1 VPRRVQYVPTHR
13 NERPGRPSPVSKPSL
28 LRRTLSVG
36 GVAVAATGVAVCSG
50 IAMPGA
56 PTGEP
61 AAASL
66 VTATSAVRPAAATRS
81 QAASDA
87 ALRDRTRA
95 VSRSADRAA
104 LDPVKQKALDQSPGG
119 QVSHTADLTPTD
131 PRDVARAMLG
141 RFGFG
146 ADQFSCLDAI
156 YSQESGWNVHA
167 DNPSSSAYGIPQAL
181 PGSKMASAGADWA
194 DNPATQIR
202 WGLGYIKSRYGTPCN
217 AWGFK
222 QSHGWY

>member
-13 NERPGRPSPVSKPSL
+13 SERPSRRSGRPAPASL
-28 LRRTLSVG
+28 LRRALTAG
-36 GVAVAATGVAVCSG
+36 GVAAAATGVAVCSG

-66 VTATSAVRPAAATRS
+66 VAATG
-81 QAASDA
+81 AVHATAGDID
-87 ALRDRTRA
+87 LGDRTRA

-104 LDPVKQKALDQSPGG
+104 IDPVKQKALDQSPGG
-119 QVSHTADLTPTD
+119 QVSHSADLTPTD

-141 RFGFG
+141 TFGFG
-146 ADQFSCLDAI
+146 DDQFSCLDSI